1 MKKKIGLVD
10 TGTSNIKSVFYALKL
25 FDTEIVNIEAD
36 TTDKIDYMVVPGIG
50 SFKTVMEKLKEKKLD
65 NFIKR
70 NIESKVPSLFIC
82 VGMQIL
88 FSKSFEF
95 GETSGLNIF
104 KGNVIKIPN
113 EFNKKKLNVPLI
125 GWNRLNYKKNCS
137 VFDQNHNSNFFYFT
151 HSYYVKPEDTKIV
164 STSTNYFDFEYC
176 STISYNKIFA
186 AQFHPE
192 KSGEAGLEIYKNF
205 LNQS

>member
-125 GWNRLNYKKNCS
+125 GWNRL
-137 VFDQNHNSNFFYFT
+137 
-151 HSYYVKPEDTKIV
+151 KINLGSDKGV
-164 STSTNYFDFEYC
+164 IKECKGGIES
-176 STISYNKIFA
+176 
-186 AQFHPE
+186 
-192 KSGEAGLEIYKNF
+192 
-205 LNQS
+205 